1 VKRVKGISEFIA
13 LLIIVGIVIGAA
25 IVGSGIISNIL
36 MKQSP
41 KGADVV
47 GRLFWLWE
55 KLDNGYVLYIHGPL
69 TNVGSEV
76 VNITRIEVSYGGK
89 KYNANFTKMTLRPGD
104 YNEILA
110 RTTVDTL
117 PPTTSIS
124 VIVHYCM
131 QSGCSASV
139 IPASVRLTEYL
150 SSYEV
155 VTVTI
160 PVTTTV
166 TRTTTTTISGSA
178 TVTTV
183 TMSVPTTVT
192 TTRTVTSTTTQT
204 ATVTTAMITT
214 TTVTSIS
221 TVTKPAWLI
230 DFSACYSVYNNIVV
244 VGILDKSVN
253 KDAEYIPYVA
263 KYFKCNVFGCSEVA
277 VKPFA
282 WTSAKDIISSY
293 GPIDP
298 PWFGHFKVE
307 VWSVD
312 PSSGELTEKIWESN
326 VDPNTRCA

>member
-13 LLIIVGIVIGAA
+13 LLIVVGIVIGAA

-41 KGADVV
+41 KGGDVV

-89 KYNANFTKMTLRPGD
+89 KYNANFTKMTLHPGE

-117 PPTTSIS
+117 PPTSSIS
-124 VIVHYCM
+124 VIVYYCM
-131 QSGCSASV
+131 QSGCSVSV
-139 IPASVRLTEYL
+139 IPASVRSTEHL

-155 VTVTI
+155 VTVTVPI
-160 PVTTTV
+160 PITTETTTV
-166 TRTTTTTISGSA
+166 VRSIATTVTQTITA
-178 TVTTV
+178 TVTT
-183 TMSVPTTVT
+183 TRTTATTVT
-192 TTRTVTSTTTQT
+192 TTRTVTSTTT
-204 ATVTTAMITT
+204 ATVTAT
-214 TTVTSIS
+214 S

-230 DFSACYSVYNNIVV
+230 DFSACYDVYSYIVV
-244 VGILDKSVN
+244 VGTLDKSVN
-253 KDAEYIPYVA
+253 KDAEYIPYIA

-277 VKPFA
+277 VRPFS

-298 PWFGHFKVE
+298 PLWGHFKVE

-312 PSSGELTEKIWESN
+312 PTSGRLTEKIWESN
-326 VDPNTRCA
+326 VDPNVRCA

>member
-1 VKRVKGISEFIA
+1 VSKGISEFIA
-13 LLIIVGIVIGAA
+13 LLIVVGIVIGAA

-55 KLDNGYVLYIHGPL
+55 KTQDGKYIIYIHGPIS
-69 TNVGSEV
+69 NVGSEV

-89 KYNANFTKMTLRPGD
+89 KYNANFTKMTLRPGE

-110 RTTVDTL
+110 RTTVDSF
-117 PPTTSIS
+117 PPTSTIT
-124 VIVHYCM
+124 VIVYYCTP
-131 QSGCSASV
+131 SSCSTSV
-139 IPASVRLTEYL
+139 IPAVVRSTEYL
-150 SSYEV
+150 TSYEV
-155 VTVTI
+155 VTVMI
-160 PVTTTV
+160 PVTV
-166 TRTTTTTISGSA
+166 TRTITSTISGSA

-183 TMSVPTTVT
+183 TQTSTVT

-204 ATVTTAMITT
+204 AIITTTATTTVTTAY
-214 TTVTSIS
+214 TSTI
-221 TVTKPAWLI
+221 TKPAWLI

-253 KDAEYIPYVA
+253 KDAEYIPYIV

-277 VKPFA
+277 IKPFS
-282 WTSAKDIISSY
+282 WSSTKDIISSY

-298 PWFGHFKVE
+298 PMWGYFKVE
-307 VWSVD
+307 VWPVD
-312 PSSGELTEKIWESN
+312 PISGQLTEKIWESN